1 MTNIEIILTE
11 TLREDYR
18 LLPKPSKKNFDKQ
31 LRFLAQNTKHPSLKI
46 HRIKDHW
53 EFYVDKKYRCIF
65 QKKKNLFILKHVG
78 SHKIVDDF

>member
-1 MTNIEIILTE
+1 MIDIEIILTE

-18 LLPKPSKKNFDKQ
+18 LLPKTVKKKFDKQ
-31 LRFLAQNTKHPSLKI
+31 LRFLAQNPRHPSLKI
-46 HRIKDHW
+46 PRIKDHW
-53 EFYVDKKYRCIF
+53 EFYVDRKYRCIF